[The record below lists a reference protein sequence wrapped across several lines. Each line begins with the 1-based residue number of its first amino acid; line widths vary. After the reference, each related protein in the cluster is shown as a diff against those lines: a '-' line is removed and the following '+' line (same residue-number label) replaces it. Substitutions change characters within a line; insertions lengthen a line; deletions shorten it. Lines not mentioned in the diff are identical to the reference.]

1 MSEPHDED
9 RPELPRMG
17 KPMFLFWC
25 LLFGGVGYFFFD
37 KHDYVGMA
45 GTAAIA
51 IACFSGFHMGASR
64 IAASLIA
71 IAAAVALA
79 PQLGVSQEHHFSEWF
94 GTTGLANRFLSVG
107 VIGLLI
113 MLVASVI
120 AVIITNRF
128 MKNRPRL
135 AMSNCWLGFMIG
147 GAEGAIAIL
156 LLLGGILIIEP
167 LETERAHL
175 RGKDDVR
182 GQAVGN
188 AITTVA
194 FKTRASQLG
203 PVIDKYNPFTRIPQL
218 NKIEKV
224 QQAVG
229 VLSNPAKI
237 DELIHHPDITRL
249 QERPEMKHA
258 VDKLMSDPE
267 IKQILYS
274 GKSIDRAGAMTLL
287 KHPAV
292 LELVDQ
298 PGFLAEANKVINESD
313 LFDGLRNN

>member
-1 MSEPHDED
+1 MSEPHDDED
-9 RPELPRMG
+9 RPERPRMG

-25 LLFGGVGYFFFD
+25 LLFGGVGYYFFNR
-37 KHDYVGMA
+37 HDHVGMA
-45 GTAAIA
+45 GTVAIA
-51 IACFSGFHMGASR
+51 IACFSGFQLGASR
-64 IAASLIA
+64 IAASLIG
-71 IAAAVALA
+71 IAAAIALA
-79 PQLGVSQEHHFSEWF
+79 PYWGISQEHRFTEWF

-113 MLVASVI
+113 ILVASVI
-120 AVIITNRF
+120 SVIITNRF

-135 AMSNCWLGFMIG
+135 AMSNSWLGFMIG
-147 GAEGAIAIL
+147 GAEGVIAIL
-156 LLLGGILIIEP
+156 LLLGGILMIEP
-167 LETERAHL
+167 VEKQRADL
-175 RGKDDVR
+175 RGADDVR

-194 FKTRASQLG
+194 FKTRASPLG

-224 QQAVG
+224 QQTVV

-237 DELIHHPDITRL
+237 DQLIHHPDITRL
-249 QERPEMKHA
+249 QERPEMKQA

-267 IKQILYS
+267 ITQILYS

-287 KHPAV
+287 NHPAV

-298 PGFLAEANKVINESD
+298 PGFLEEANRIIDESD
-313 LFDGLRNN
+313 LFDGLRN